1 MMTKEIY
8 LERYYKL
15 RLDVNFIYSKS
26 IEFQVPSNIIEQI
39 LCLGEN
45 CEDVINEIKKFD
57 SKNQN
62 QRCYLIEEAYEDLKL
77 DYCFILMLLSRFN
90 FESDVHHS
98 KANSHDSPQ
107 LNFTEQMDCSQ

>member
-98 KANSHDSPQ
+98 KVNSHDSPQ

>member
-1 MMTKEIY
+1 MTKEIY

-57 SKNQN
+57 TKNQS
-62 QRCYLIEEAYEDLKL
+62 CYLIEEAYEDLKL

>member
-1 MMTKEIY
+1 MMMTKEIY

-57 SKNQN
+57 TKNQSPSPVN
-62 QRCYLIEEAYEDLKL
+62 LGFYQVKTSIFHNE
-77 DYCFILMLLSRFN
+77 
-90 FESDVHHS
+90 HS
-98 KANSHDSPQ
+98 
-107 LNFTEQMDCSQ
+107 

>member
-1 MMTKEIY
+1 MTKEIY

>member
-1 MMTKEIY
+1 MTKEIY

-90 FESDVHHS
+90 FESDVH
-98 KANSHDSPQ
+98 
-107 LNFTEQMDCSQ
+107 LQMDCSQ

>member
-1 MMTKEIY
+1 MTKEIY

-98 KANSHDSPQ
+98 KANLHDSPQ